1 MRNHFHLAVGLTEPN
16 RYGSYLEFL
25 ATDEQ
30 MKRELV
36 AKRLSRGWCVG
47 ARSFKQEFRKDQAR
61 KGADLDLHRFGG
73 LGPDEVRIEREELWE
88 ERIQLLA
95 KQANADLAQLGP
107 RKSTPQKVL
116 LAAAL
121 KESTSV
127 SNGWLS
133 QRLGMEEPASASQF
147 VRRLLLTLKGRAAV
161 KSLLSRVKT

>member
-1 MRNHFHLAVGLTEPN
+1 
-16 RYGSYLEFL
+16 
-25 ATDEQ
+25 

-61 KGADLDLHRFGG
+61 KGGDLDLHRFGG
-73 LGPDEVRIEREELWE
+73 LGSDEVRIEREELWE

-95 KQANADLAQLGP
+95 KEANVDLAQLGP
-107 RKSTPQKVL
+107 RKSAPQKVL

-127 SNGWLS
+127 SNAWLS
-133 QRLGMEEPASASQF
+133 QRLGMGETASASQF
-147 VRRLLLTLKGRAAV
+147 ARRLLLTLKGRAAV

>member
-1 MRNHFHLAVGLTEPN
+1 LVPDPSN
-16 RYGSYLEFL
+16 RSS
-25 ATDEQ
+25 
-30 MKRELV
+30 
-36 AKRLSRGWCVG
+36 AKIRR
-47 ARSFKQEFRKDQAR
+47 R

-95 KQANADLAQLGP
+95 KEANVELAQLAP
-107 RKSTPQKVL
+107 RKSAPQKVL

-127 SNGWLS
+127 SNGSLS
-133 QRLGMEEPASASQF
+133 QRLGVGETASASQF
-147 VRRLLLTLKGRAAV
+147 VRRLLLTLKGRATV

>member
-1 MRNHFHLAVGLTEPN
+1 VLVPDPSN
-16 RYGSYLEFL
+16 RSS
-25 ATDEQ
+25 
-30 MKRELV
+30 
-36 AKRLSRGWCVG
+36 AKIRR
-47 ARSFKQEFRKDQAR
+47 R

-95 KQANADLAQLGP
+95 KEANVELAQLAP
-107 RKSTPQKVL
+107 RKSAPQKVL

-127 SNGWLS
+127 SNGSLS
-133 QRLGMEEPASASQF
+133 QRLGVGETASASQF
-147 VRRLLLTLKGRAAV
+147 VRRLLLTLKGRATV

>member
-1 MRNHFHLAVGLTEPN
+1 MLVPDPSN
-16 RYGSYLEFL
+16 RSS
-25 ATDEQ
+25 
-30 MKRELV
+30 
-36 AKRLSRGWCVG
+36 AKIRR
-47 ARSFKQEFRKDQAR
+47 R

-95 KQANADLAQLGP
+95 KEANVELAQLAP
-107 RKSTPQKVL
+107 RKSAPQKVL

-127 SNGWLS
+127 SNGSLS
-133 QRLGMEEPASASQF
+133 QRLGVGETASASQF
-147 VRRLLLTLKGRAAV
+147 VRRLLLTLKGRATV

>member
-1 MRNHFHLAVGLTEPN
+1 VPDPSN
-16 RYGSYLEFL
+16 RSS
-25 ATDEQ
+25 
-30 MKRELV
+30 
-36 AKRLSRGWCVG
+36 AKIRR
-47 ARSFKQEFRKDQAR
+47 R

-95 KQANADLAQLGP
+95 KEANVELAQLAP
-107 RKSTPQKVL
+107 RKSAPQKVL

-127 SNGWLS
+127 SNGSLS
-133 QRLGMEEPASASQF
+133 QRLGVGETASASQF
-147 VRRLLLTLKGRAAV
+147 VRRLLLTLKGRATV

>member
-1 MRNHFHLAVGLTEPN
+1 VLVPDPSN
-16 RYGSYLEFL
+16 RSS
-25 ATDEQ
+25 
-30 MKRELV
+30 
-36 AKRLSRGWCVG
+36 AKIRR
-47 ARSFKQEFRKDQAR
+47 R

-95 KQANADLAQLGP
+95 KEANVDLAQLAP
-107 RKSTPQKVL
+107 RKSAPQKVL

-127 SNGWLS
+127 SNGSLS
-133 QRLGMEEPASASQF
+133 QRLGVGETASASQF
-147 VRRLLLTLKGRAAV
+147 VRRLLLTLKGRATV